1 MCTNGVNTSQ
11 LQSTIDMIDEAVAM
25 IRRWTHKSYHL
36 ADDAQMER
44 TAEHLKR
51 AQSMMDDLRAELD
64 ETRDALEK
72 DDNAL
77 SNVDVKL
84 V

>member
-11 LQSTIDMIDEAVAM
+11 LEATITMLDEEVALV
-25 IRRWTHKSYHL
+25 RRWTHRTYHL

-44 TAEHLKR
+44 TAKHLSKI
-51 AQSMMDDLRAELD
+51 QSLLDDIRSEIEEA
-64 ETRDALEK
+64 RDALER
-72 DDNAL
+72 DDAQAGQTT
-77 SNVDVKL
+77 VTL

>member
-11 LQSTIDMIDEAVAM
+11 LQSTIDMIDETVAL
-25 IRRWTHKSYHL
+25 IRRWTHKCYHL
-36 ADDAQMER
+36 ADGAQMD
-44 TAEHLKR
+44 TAAAHLKQV
-51 AQSMMDDLRAELD
+51 QSMMDDLRAELD
-64 ETRDALEK
+64 ETREAVEK

-77 SNVDVKL
+77 KSVDVKL